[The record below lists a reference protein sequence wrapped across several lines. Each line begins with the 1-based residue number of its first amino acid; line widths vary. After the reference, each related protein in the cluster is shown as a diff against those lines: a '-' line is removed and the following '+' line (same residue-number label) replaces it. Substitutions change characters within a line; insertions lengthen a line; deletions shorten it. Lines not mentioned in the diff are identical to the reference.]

1 MPSEVIITAEQVV
14 VMLMLLL
21 LGALCYKIKLL
32 NDEGVKNLTN
42 IALYVSTSAIII
54 DSYQMPFDREIL
66 MRILIVGGCAVL
78 SHMLTVIIA
87 SLIFPKKDRDYKV
100 FRFASV
106 FGNCG
111 FMGIPLLSAV
121 IEGGALYAS
130 VYVTVFNIFTWTY
143 GVILYGGKR
152 EKGMLKKLLLSPVL
166 ISVALAL
173 IFFCFSVELPGAVG
187 EVVSYA
193 ASLNTPLAMMVT
205 GASVAKGN
213 LFSALKNKGTYGVI
227 FVRHILIS
235 VIMTLIL
242 SLIPGVPREI
252 SLAVAII
259 TATPVASNTVMFG
272 IKYDQNAK
280 YSGEL
285 VVLSTVVSVATIPIC
300 VFINSL
306 I

>member
-1 MPSEVIITAEQVV
+1 MPSEVIITAEQVI
-14 VMLMLLL
+14 VMLLLLL
-21 LGALCYKIKLL
+21 LGAVIYKIKLL
-32 NDEGVKNLTN
+32 SDEGVKNLTG

-54 DSYQMPFDREIL
+54 DSYQMPFDEEIL
-66 MRILIVGGCAVL
+66 KKILLTGGIAVI
-78 SHMLTVIIA
+78 SHALTVVIA
-87 SLIFPKKDRDYKV
+87 SLVFPKKERDYKV
-100 FRFASV
+100 YRFASV

-143 GVILYGGKR
+143 GVILYSGKR
-152 EKGMLKKLLLSPVL
+152 EKGMIKRLLLSPVL
-166 ISVALAL
+166 ISVVLGFAMFLL
-173 IFFCFSVELPGAVG
+173 SVKLPRAIGDT
-187 EVVSYA
+187 VSYA

-213 LFSALKNKGTYGVI
+213 FLSALKDKWTYLVI

-242 SLIPGVPREI
+242 SFIPFIPTEI
-252 SLAVAII
+252 SLAASIM
-259 TATPVASNTVMFG
+259 TAVPVASNTVMFAL
-272 IKYDQNAK
+272 KYDGNSK

-285 VVLSTVVSVATIPIC
+285 VVLSTILSIVTIPLC